1 MFPALLIC
9 AFMVKYAATQTV
21 STSLGI
27 TKSCVLIGN
36 DVKLLCTVSSGCCSS
51 QFRVWQKVGVVASL
65 LNDGVSSDE
74 FKYVEDYDNG
84 TTGYNLI
91 IKNVQKTDLG
101 ANYKCVYGLKSSELF
116 LDGILCNCGECAG
129 QDYGWSILGV
139 VIGTII
145 IFIIAKIKIGEL
157 KTTLMVGGLT
167 FIISAVVNAIIAVP
181 IGYYVCHCVDGTDP
195 LLIVLG
201 LGTSGIIGVIVL
213 IIAVNKQKQGS
224 VKLGQDQK
232 SSGFGDDVMI
242 GASGLNDV
250 ALKDG
255 ELMLDPDV
263 DGIDASLMLST
274 NRGLVDIFTDECL
287 LSPLHGV
294 PTVQVQQPSY
304 SVTTG
309 STVVL
314 VCTVTSDLT
323 ITSVEWERNVDGIK
337 TTIVTNTNKYRGSST
352 TTPSLT
358 IFNAEFSD
366 EGTYTCVAFNR
377 DGTGQSTT
385 TLRVTGR

>member
-1 MFPALLIC
+1 MLPAILIC
-9 AFMVKYAATQTV
+9 AFMVKNVATQRTA
-21 STSLGI
+21 TATLGT
-27 TKSCVLIGN
+27 TKSCVLIGD
-36 DVKLLCTVSSGCCSS
+36 DVKLLCTVSADCCTT
-51 QFRVWQKVGVVASL
+51 FPRVWKKVAGAVEL
-65 LNDGVSSDE
+65 LNNGGSSDAS
-74 FKYVEDYDNG
+74 KYVEDYDGVG
-84 TTGYNLI
+84 TTGFNLI
-91 IKNVQKTDLG
+91 IKNVQKSDFGLD
-101 ANYKCVYGLKSSELF
+101 YKCSYGVTESNLLY
-116 LDGILCNCGECAG
+116 LNDILCDCGECAG
-129 QDYGWSILGV
+129 QDYGWSILGD

-145 IFIIAKIKIGEL
+145 ILIITQIKLGEP
-157 KTTLMVGGLT
+157 KTTLIVGGLT

-181 IGYYVCHCVDGTDP
+181 IGYYVCHCVDVTARW
-195 LLIVLG
+195 LIGLG
-201 LGTSGIIGVIVL
+201 LGTSVIIGVIVL
-213 IIAVNKQKQGS
+213 IIAVNKQKQDA
-224 VKLGQDQK
+224 VKCCLECCEGCCEVCRMFICSASAKLKNQ
-232 SSGFGDDVMI
+232 
-242 GASGLNDV
+242 GA
-250 ALKDG
+250 
-255 ELMLDPDV
+255 P
-263 DGIDASLMLST
+263 I
-274 NRGLVDIFTDECL
+274 
-287 LSPLHGV
+287 
-294 PTVQVQQPSY
+294 VQVEQSSY

>member
-1 MFPALLIC
+1 MKAIQAPVPRYYIYHKKDMLPAILIC
-9 AFMVKYAATQTV
+9 AFMVKHAATQTV
-21 STSLGI
+21 TASLGT
-27 TKSCVLIGN
+27 TKSCVVEGRD
-36 DVKLLCTVSSGCCSS
+36 DVKLLCTVSAGCCVSS
-51 QFRVWQKVGVVASL
+51 RIWQKVGVATSL
-65 LNDGVSSDE
+65 LNNGGSSDAS
-74 FKYVEDYDNG
+74 KYVEDYDGG
-84 TTGYNLI
+84 TTGFNLI
-91 IKNVQKTDLG
+91 IKNVQKSDFG
-101 ANYKCVYGLKSSELF
+101 VKYKCQYSVYPSNELY
-116 LDGILCNCGECAG
+116 LNDILCDCGECAG
-129 QDYGWSILGV
+129 QDYGWSILGD

-145 IFIIAKIKIGEL
+145 ILIITQIKIGEP
-157 KTTLMVGGLT
+157 KITLMVGGLT
-167 FIISAVVNAIIAVP
+167 FIISAVVNAIIALP

-232 SSGFGDDVMI
+232 SSG
-242 GASGLNDV
+242 A
-250 ALKDG
+250 
-255 ELMLDPDV
+255 
-263 DGIDASLMLST
+263 
-274 NRGLVDIFTDECL
+274 
-287 LSPLHGV
+287 
-294 PTVQVQQPSY
+294 PTVQVEQSSY

-309 STVVL
+309 KTVVL
-314 VCTVTSDLT
+314 VCTVTSDLA

-337 TTIVTNTNKYRGSST
+337 TTIVTNTKKYSGSST

-366 EGTYTCVAFNR
+366 EGTYTCVASNR